1 MDASDPSIGKPV
13 ESLKEAQYAQI
24 SFLMMPKGSKVV
36 GGSVRLTVNSAAQLD
51 FQVPPQQMSG
61 DLVLSDRSELP
72 SVLSAENHVERSRQR
87 PIPYAATLAGN
98 SLMISET
105 KAFASPKSIRV
116 LSE

>member
-61 DLVLSDRSELP
+61 DLVLIRSFGAALGP
-72 SVLSAENHVERSRQR
+72 LSRKPR
-87 PIPYAATLAGN
+87 
-98 SLMISET
+98 
-105 KAFASPKSIRV
+105 
-116 LSE
+116 